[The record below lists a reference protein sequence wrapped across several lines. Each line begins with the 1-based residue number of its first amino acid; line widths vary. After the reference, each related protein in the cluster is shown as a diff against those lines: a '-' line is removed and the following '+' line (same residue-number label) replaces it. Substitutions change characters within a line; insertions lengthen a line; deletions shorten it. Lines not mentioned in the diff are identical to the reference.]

1 MLLIT
6 LSALIMISAVH
17 PTSQSLAYDSS
28 ASFPEHKK
36 LRNVLDQINLT
47 IEIDLIGYSEEMID
61 TDYLETMLD
70 QSFYLS
76 APTGG
81 SVTLKLNLEF
91 NFLDPTVAELM
102 ETYIQSAGTQGSGV
116 AYSLNTTLLTDDLA
130 TGQRRNI
137 FIPEDGITLNVEDLE
152 EYISTNLYAQE
163 QHAVPG
169 YTFYLLN
176 LSSLDDPETNADH
189 YYLKRYVS
197 ADTNRTVDFWY
208 SGYNNVPPSQPLG
221 WGGNERF
228 CFIDLSARTWYL
240 DWVKTAWP
248 NLGSISPI
256 YFDYPDIDTLVREND
271 ISTQDGRNTLHL
283 YLAQ

>member
-137 FIPEDGITLNVEDLE
+137 FIPEDGITLNVEDLKFSKKQIAAIQEALLPQRNGGSANIKINDDGLVFCNYYKEYLAPEMFKKTPSDKYPPMSIEGTKLRQRLMTLDKQMNKEISEAFLKGTKINKE
-152 EYISTNLYAQE
+152 ELITNLNIINKI
-163 QHAVPG
+163 
-169 YTFYLLN
+169 L
-176 LSSLDDPETNADH
+176 
-189 YYLKRYVS
+189 R
-197 ADTNRTVDFWY
+197 
-208 SGYNNVPPSQPLG
+208 PP
-221 WGGNERF
+221 
-228 CFIDLSARTWYL
+228 
-240 DWVKTAWP
+240 K
-248 NLGSISPI
+248 SPI
-256 YFDYPDIDTLVREND
+256 L
-271 ISTQDGRNTLHL
+271 L
-283 YLAQ
+283 